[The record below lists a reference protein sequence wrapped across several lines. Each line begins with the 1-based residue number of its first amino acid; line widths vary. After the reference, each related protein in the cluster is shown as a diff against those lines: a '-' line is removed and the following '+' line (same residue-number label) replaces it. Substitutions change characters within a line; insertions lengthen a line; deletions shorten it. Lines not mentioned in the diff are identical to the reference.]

1 MFIPLAVT
9 TAFYISYINESFK
22 LLKWEKIVNKVAY
35 FLISLIGFSIIGLVL
50 YKTKF
55 NIWSILLVIVLAG
68 ISFLIMI
75 YSYKNNFKNAFF
87 SLDNDA
93 FSRSIWFAKLD
104 EMFFNNKNYKNL
116 ESAKFF
122 INKTNKS
129 YIAIKFMSQSMVS
142 IWRKYSEI
150 DLKNKIPKENE
161 FYIITFPKLDNY
173 KIDSL
178 QTEKYKVKYISH
190 YDDNEESTQSKNN
203 TDRKRNFL
211 YLIKKM

>member
-1 MFIPLAVT
+1 MRFLSIFCFCFIFARC
-9 TAFYISYINESFK
+9 I
-22 LLKWEKIVNKVAY
+22 WKI
-35 FLISLIGFSIIGLVL
+35 FI
-50 YKTKF
+50 T
-55 NIWSILLVIVLAG
+55 
-68 ISFLIMI
+68 
-75 YSYKNNFKNAFF
+75 
-87 SLDNDA
+87 
-93 FSRSIWFAKLD
+93 
-104 EMFFNNKNYKNL
+104 
-116 ESAKFF
+116 KFF
-122 INKTNKS
+122 INKTNKKLYS
-129 YIAIKFMSQSMVS
+129 YKVYEPEVWFRYGENIP
-142 IWRKYSEI
+142 EI

>member
-1 MFIPLAVT
+1 M
-9 TAFYISYINESFK
+9 
-22 LLKWEKIVNKVAY
+22 AY

-87 SLDNDA
+87 SVLIMMHSVVL
-93 FSRSIWFAKLD
+93 FGLPKLD
-104 EMFFNNKNYKNL
+104 EMFFNNKNYKSL

-122 INKTNKS
+122 INKTNKKLYS
-129 YIAIKFMSQSMVS
+129 YKVYEPEVWFRYGENIP
-142 IWRKYSEI
+142 EI